1 MNGFCMAVVCVAL
14 NSGAANKT
22 TRKSCKEQTSRKI
35 KKNNVT
41 RNHLYNQQLLRRG
54 NRRLKKIMPYCGPV

>member
-35 KKNNVT
+35 KKTMLPEIIYIISSFCDAETVD
-41 RNHLYNQQLLRRG
+41 
-54 NRRLKKIMPYCGPV
+54 